1 MNKDHYALIMA
12 GGIGSRFW
20 PESTPEYPK
29 QFLDLTGT
37 GQSLLQQT
45 FKRIAAFIPESNI
58 YFLTTEQY
66 RSIVLEQLPTL
77 MEGQLLCEPV
87 QRNTAPCVLMGVKKI
102 HSQNPSAKILVAPSD
117 HLIRDEQAFQKDM
130 MDAFEHSNADNL
142 ITFGIRPSHPAT
154 GYGYIKS
161 ENSASLAAVEEFT
174 EKPDLKTAERYVTDG
189 AYFWNAGIF
198 VWSADAI
205 LKAFEAYEPE
215 MCQLFSDASIWNTNK
230 EVSYIQSQFPLAKE
244 ISIDYAI
251 LERSPWVKVIPARF
265 DWNDLG
271 SWSALHSE
279 TDQDDQGNAVI
290 NAQLFAEDASGNLIK
305 TSAGKKVL
313 LVGLKDYIVVENNS
327 VLMILPKSSDQGIKK
342 LGSAARAEWKKP

>member
-1 MNKDHYALIMA
+1 
-12 GGIGSRFW
+12 
-20 PESTPEYPK
+20 
-29 QFLDLTGT
+29 
-37 GQSLLQQT
+37 
-45 FKRIAAFIPESNI
+45 
-58 YFLTTEQY
+58 
-66 RSIVLEQLPTL
+66 
-77 MEGQLLCEPV
+77 
-87 QRNTAPCVLMGVKKI
+87 
-102 HSQNPSAKILVAPSD
+102 
-117 HLIRDEQAFQKDM
+117 M

-327 VLMILPKSSDQGIKK
+327 VLMILPKSSDQDIKK